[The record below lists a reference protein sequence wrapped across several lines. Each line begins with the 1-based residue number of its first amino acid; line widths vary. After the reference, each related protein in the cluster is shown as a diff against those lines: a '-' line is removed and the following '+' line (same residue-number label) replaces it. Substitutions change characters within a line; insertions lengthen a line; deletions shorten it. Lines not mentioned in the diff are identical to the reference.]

1 MVAVQWF
8 PGHMAKAK
16 RLIRESLK
24 LIDVV
29 IEVLDARAPNSSSN
43 PLLRSLLQSKPQ
55 IILLNKDDLA
65 DAKATKLWISQFHRE
80 GQIIPLRVSGKQAR
94 GLNAIPKAC
103 QELFRDASWRSRRP
117 VRALITGIPNV
128 GKSSIIN
135 GLSGRN
141 RAETGATPGLTRHL
155 QRIPINRRFEL
166 FDTPGLLPHKFENP
180 LTGLILAAL
189 GAVKETIL
197 PEEELTARLLSYLA
211 WRYPEAL
218 ATRYGL
224 KEIPKPPHSLVDL
237 VGRSRG
243 CLMPGGKLD
252 YPRICQFLLKD
263 IREGRLGRV
272 SMEWPDGLGWAPLPE
287 IDSIEKDPSNLV
299 V

>member
-1 MVAVQWF
+1 MAAVQWF

-16 RLIRESLK
+16 RLIRGSLP

-29 IEVLDARAPNSSSN
+29 IEVLDARAPRSSSN
-43 PLLRSLLQSKPQ
+43 PLLRSLTQPKQRL
-55 IILLNKDDLA
+55 ILLNKDDLA
-65 DAKATKLWISQFHRE
+65 DTKATKLWISQFHRD
-80 GQIIPLRVSGKQAR
+80 GQIVPLRVSGKQAR
-94 GLNAIPKAC
+94 GLDAIPKAC
-103 QELFRDASWRSRRP
+103 LNLFRDASWRSRRP

-141 RAETGATPGLTRHL
+141 RAETGAAPGLTRNL
-155 QRIPINRRFEL
+155 RRIPINSRFEL
-166 FDTPGLLPHKFENP
+166 FDTPGLLLHKFEDP

-197 PEEELTARLLSYLA
+197 PDEELTARLLSYLA

-224 KEIPKPPHSLVDL
+224 KEIPQPPHSLTEV
-237 VGRSRG
+237 VGRNRG
-243 CLMPGGKLD
+243 CLM
-252 YPRICQFLLKD
+252 
-263 IREGRLGRV
+263 
-272 SMEWPDGLGWAPLPE
+272 
-287 IDSIEKDPSNLV
+287 
-299 V
+299 